1 MNIKMTTY
9 ILGKMLGVE
18 AAVLIIPAFVG
29 SLYDEDIS
37 TFLITSVILTVFFM
51 IFGIKKPK
59 NTTIYGKEGFV
70 IIALAWVLWSV
81 FGALPFYL
89 SGAIPSYIDAV
100 FETISGFTTT
110 GSTILTDIAG
120 MEKGMNFWRC
130 LTHWIGGMGVLV
142 FVMVIVSLE
151 EKNSMHL
158 MRAEVPGPETDKL
171 VPKARSSAKI
181 LYGMY
186 FALTFAEVI
195 LLKLGGMNWYDSIIH
210 SFSTAGTGGFSN
222 QNESIAYYDSAY
234 IDGVITTFMILFGI
248 NFNMYYFLLLK
259 KAKAVFKNEEVRVYL
274 GIVATATIVITA
286 NIIHIYGSVFK
297 AFRYAVF
304 QVAAIITTTGFA
316 TANFDIWPE
325 LSRFILCALM
335 ICGAS
340 AGSTGGGIKVSRLII
355 LFKSIKRE
363 VESVIRPRKVKTVM
377 MDGKPVSETVIK
389 NTFAYFAV
397 YWFIAIGSMF
407 LLVLIEGFNTE
418 VTITAVMA
426 CLNNIGP
433 GLDMV
438 GPAGNFSMFSP
449 LSKIILSLN
458 MLIGRLEIWPMLLLF
473 SPSVYKNTAGKHRIK
488 AK

>member
-1 MNIKMTTY
+1 MNMKMTTY

-18 AAVLIIPAFVG
+18 AAVLILPAFVG
-29 SLYDEDIS
+29 TLYNEDVTSFFITS
-37 TFLITSVILTVFFM
+37 AILMVFFLI
-51 IFGIKKPK
+51 FGVRKPQ

-70 IIALAWVLWSV
+70 IIALAWVLWSIY
-81 FGALPFYL
+81 GALPFYL
-89 SGAIPSYIDAV
+89 SGEIPSYVDAV

-120 MEKGMNFWRC
+120 MSKGMNFWRC

-186 FALTFAEVI
+186 FALTFAEVL

-222 QNESIAYYDSAY
+222 QNTSVAFYDSAY
-234 IDGVITTFMILFGI
+234 IDGVITLFMILFGI

-274 GIVATATIVITA
+274 GIIVGATALITI
-286 NIIHIYGSVFK
+286 NIINVYGSVLK

-316 TANFDIWPE
+316 TADFNLWPE
-325 LSRFILCALM
+325 FSKNILLVLM
-335 ICGAS
+335 IVGAC
-340 AGSTGGGIKVSRLII
+340 AGSTGGGMKVSRILIMVKSAFKEIRQMLKPKSVSIVKVNGKKVGEDTLHGVYMYLIAYLMFFI
-355 LFKSIKRE
+355 L
-363 VESVIRPRKVKTVM
+363 SV
-377 MDGKPVSETVIK
+377 
-389 NTFAYFAV
+389 
-397 YWFIAIGSMF
+397 
-407 LLVLIEGFNTE
+407 LLIS
-418 VTITAVMA
+418 
-426 CLNNIGP
+426 LNNFDFATTFSSVLTTINNVGP
-433 GLDMV
+433 GIAAV
-438 GPAGNFSMFSP
+438 GPVENFAAFSDF
-449 LSKIILSLN
+449 SKIVFCFD
-458 MLIGRLEIWPMLLLF
+458 MLVGRLEVFPVLVLF
-473 SPSVYKNTAGKHRIK
+473 SPDLWRRKF
-488 AK
+488 

>member
-1 MNIKMTTY
+1 MNMKMTTY

-18 AAVLIIPAFVG
+18 AAVLILPAFVG
-29 SLYDEDIS
+29 TLYNEDVTSFFITS
-37 TFLITSVILTVFFM
+37 AILMGFFLI
-51 IFGIKKPK
+51 FGVRKPQ

-70 IIALAWVLWSV
+70 IIALAWVLWSIY
-81 FGALPFYL
+81 GALPFYL
-89 SGAIPSYIDAV
+89 SGEIPSYVDAV

-120 MEKGMNFWRC
+120 MSKGMNFWRC

-186 FALTFAEVI
+186 FALTFAEVL

-222 QNESIAYYDSAY
+222 QNTSVAFYDSAY
-234 IDGVITTFMILFGI
+234 IDGVITLFMILFGI

-274 GIVATATIVITA
+274 GIIVGATALITI
-286 NIIHIYGSVFK
+286 NIISVYGSVLK

-316 TANFDIWPE
+316 TADFNLWPE
-325 LSRFILCALM
+325 FSKNILLVLM
-335 ICGAS
+335 IVGAC
-340 AGSTGGGIKVSRLII
+340 AGSTGGGMKVSRILIMVKSAFKEIRQMLKPKSVSIVKVNGKKVGEDTLHGVYMYLIAYLMFFI
-355 LFKSIKRE
+355 L
-363 VESVIRPRKVKTVM
+363 SV
-377 MDGKPVSETVIK
+377 
-389 NTFAYFAV
+389 
-397 YWFIAIGSMF
+397 
-407 LLVLIEGFNTE
+407 LLIS
-418 VTITAVMA
+418 
-426 CLNNIGP
+426 LNNFDFATTFSSVLTTINNVGP
-433 GLDMV
+433 GIAAV
-438 GPAGNFSMFSP
+438 GPVENFAAFSDF
-449 LSKIILSLN
+449 SKIVFCFD
-458 MLIGRLEIWPMLLLF
+458 MLVGRLEVFPVLVLF
-473 SPSVYKNTAGKHRIK
+473 SPDLWRRKF
-488 AK
+488 